1 MGLLEDDIETVR
13 QIDIVPTILDTVCRL
28 TGMGFAA
35 VARVTEDRW
44 IACEVLDKIGFG
56 LASGGELKVET
67 TICHEIRQAG
77 EPVVISDVQ
86 ADPVYAHH
94 HTPALYGLRSYISM
108 PIIRA
113 DGSFFGTLCC
123 IDPNPADLGRPEV
136 QATFRMFAE
145 LLAFHLEAADRLTQ
159 SESKLAQEVEAG
171 ELREQFIAV
180 VGHDLRNPL
189 AAIDAGVTMLR
200 RAPDPT
206 RVELILDQMQRSSGR
221 MSLLIDNIL
230 DFARGRL
237 GGGLMLDHLEEDV
250 TPVVREVVAELA
262 ASHPDGDLRLECVPG
277 PALVRCDRQR
287 IGQLL
292 SNLLGNAFTHGD
304 PAKPIVV
311 ECAVAGGLFE
321 LSVTNGG
328 DEIPQAAQARLF
340 HPFARGKGGAGREG
354 LGLGLYIASEIAKAH
369 GGWLSVASSPE
380 RTSFTFTMPLAGGA

>member
-1 MGLLEDDIETVR
+1 
-13 QIDIVPTILDTVCRL
+13 
-28 TGMGFAA
+28 MGFAA

-56 LASGGELKVET
+56 LLPGGELQVET
-67 TICHEIRQAG
+67 TICHEIRESSQA
-77 EPVVISDVQ
+77 VVISDVQ
-86 ADPVYAHH
+86 ADPVYCHH

-123 IDPNPADLGRPEV
+123 IDPNPADLDRPEV
-136 QATFRMFAE
+136 QATFRMFAD
-145 LLAFHLEAADRLTQ
+145 LLAFHLDAADKLTVSEQRL
-159 SESKLAQEVEAG
+159 AAEVESG

-189 AAIDAGVTMLR
+189 AAIGAGVTMLR
-200 RAPDPT
+200 KAPEPA
-206 RVELILDQMQRSSGR
+206 RVELILDQMERSSGR

-237 GGGLMLDHLEEDV
+237 GGGLTLEHREEDDS
-250 TPVVREVVAELA
+250 PVIAEVAAELA
-262 ASHPDGDLRLECVPG
+262 ASHPGGNLQLKCAAG
-277 PALVRCDRQR
+277 PLWVRCDRQR
-287 IGQLL
+287 IAQLL

-304 PAKPIVV
+304 PARPITV
-311 ECAVAGGLFE
+311 EYAVRGGKFV

-328 DEIPQAAQARLF
+328 AEIPVDARARLF
-340 HPFARGKGGAGREG
+340 HPFALGNGGAGREG

-369 GGWLSVASSPE
+369 GGALSVASCPE
-380 RTSFTFTMPLAGGA
+380 RTSFTFTMPLSGGA

>member
-1 MGLLEDDIETVR
+1 MGLLENDVEVVR

-56 LASGGELKVET
+56 LLSGGELKVES
-67 TICHEIRQAG
+67 TICHEIRQSGQA
-77 EPVVISDVQ
+77 VVISDVQ
-86 ADPVYAHH
+86 ADPVYCNH
-94 HTPALYGLRSYISM
+94 HTPAFYGLRSYISM
-108 PIIRA
+108 PIMRA

-136 QATFRMFAE
+136 QATFRMFAD
-145 LLAFHLEAADRLTQ
+145 LLAFHLDAADKLSA
-159 SESKLAQEVEAG
+159 SEQKLAVEVEAG

-189 AAIDAGVTMLR
+189 AAIGAGVTMLR
-200 RAPDPT
+200 KAPDPA
-206 RVELILDQMQRSSGR
+206 RAEVILDQMERSSGR

-237 GGGLMLDHLEEDV
+237 GGGLTLEHREEDIA
-250 TPVVREVVAELA
+250 PVIAEVAAELA
-262 ASHPDGDLRLECVPG
+262 ASHPGGDLRLKCDPG
-277 PALVRCDRQR
+277 PAFVRCDRQR
-287 IGQLL
+287 IAQLL

-304 PAKPIVV
+304 PGKPITV
-311 ECAVAGGLFE
+311 EYTVREGSFA
-321 LSVTNGG
+321 LSVTNRGA
-328 DEIPQAAQARLF
+328 EIPLDARARLF
-340 HPFARGKGGAGREG
+340 HPFARGNGGAGREG

-369 GGWLSVASSPE
+369 GGALSVASSPE
-380 RTSFTFTMPLAGGA
+380 RTSFTFTMPLSGGA